1 MADSLAVTQK
11 IVDQGLFDRFQ
22 GLVINVEDATGTP
35 VATPVNVF
43 IEDPATE
50 EQPERAYPAVVIQFQ
65 GAVFDT
71 EVFHS
76 SDDQPENIGGQ
87 VFVTAFGPPAVVPS
101 QNTRL
106 APQPYRL
113 SYIIDTWHRVR
124 AGEDRDLVAVALFE
138 AVPPRGFMSLFNVDG
153 EPIDA
158 WVLWGAGGIISLDER
173 HADMVVYHK
182 SLTVD
187 VLVSILDSQ
196 QITSEKIVLAVRWG
210 VECLSLVQG
219 LTGPPFL
226 DPDGAVLDVVFE
238 VTATG
243 VDVL

>member
-1 MADSLAVTQK
+1 MVDSLAVTQR
-11 IVDQGLFDRFQ
+11 IVDQALFDRYQ
-22 GLVINVEDATGTP
+22 GLVINVEDDAGTP
-35 VATPVNVF
+35 VATPVQVF
-43 IEDPATE
+43 VEDPATE
-50 EQPERAYPAVVIQFQ
+50 EQPERAYPSIVIQFQ

-71 EVFHS
+71 EVFHT
-76 SDDQPENIGGQ
+76 SDDMPENIGGQ
-87 VFVTAFGPPAVVPS
+87 ITTTAAGPAAVVPS
-101 QNTRL
+101 QDTRP

-124 AGEDRDLVAVALFE
+124 AGEDRDLVGVALFE
-138 AVPPRGFMSLFNVDG
+138 ATPPRGFLSMFNVDG
-153 EPIDA
+153 EPLDA
-158 WVLWGAGGIISLDER
+158 WVLWGAGGITSLDER

-187 VLVSILDSQ
+187 VLVSILDSR

-210 VECLSLVQG
+210 VDCISLVQG
-219 LTGPPFL
+219 LTGPPFI
-226 DPDGAVLDVVFE
+226 DPNGAVLDVVFE